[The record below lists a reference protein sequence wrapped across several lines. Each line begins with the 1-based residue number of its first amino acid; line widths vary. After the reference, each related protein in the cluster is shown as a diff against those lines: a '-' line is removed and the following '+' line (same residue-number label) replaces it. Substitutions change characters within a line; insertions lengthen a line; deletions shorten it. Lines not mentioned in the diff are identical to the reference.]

1 MTDGWRAACPNC
13 ERMPDRIDGP
23 GRLLLWSPL
32 GHTRG
37 KLLRLLGEAGLAW
50 EERDELGALMVGLE
64 AGAPPQLAGRLRPGL
79 SGVELDHV
87 RALYLPGETEPGPGD
102 YGRVAP
108 LGQWLAAAEAGWLV
122 DMMAEKRLTSH
133 FQPIVEARDPSRIFA
148 FEALLRGLQPDGGVV
163 GGGPI
168 VGLAAEAD
176 LLFQLDLA
184 ARRSAVAAFAG
195 QGSGERRVFINFTP
209 TSIYDPAYC
218 LQTTF
223 RAVEEAGLRPD
234 QVVFE
239 VTESERVGDMAT
251 LTDVLGYY
259 REAGFG
265 VALDDLGSG
274 YASLNLLHVLQPDFV
289 KLDMELI
296 RDVDRQPHKAALAG
310 KLLEATAAM
319 GIRSVAEGV
328 ETPGECQWVRE
339 HGADLIQGFLIGR
352 PGPELAKSG
361 WTA

>member
-1 MTDGWRAACPNC
+1 MAETSPCPNC
-13 ERMPDRIDGP
+13 ERLPDRVDGP

-37 KLLRLLGEAGLAW
+37 KLTGLIGEHGFPW
-50 EERDELGALMVGLE
+50 QTRDDLGAVAVDLE
-64 AGAPPQLAGRLRPGL
+64 TGGPVALASCLRPHL
-79 SGVELDHV
+79 SGVELDQI
-87 RALYLPGETEPGPGD
+87 RSLFLPGRSEPGPAD
-102 YGRVAP
+102 YGRVAS
-108 LGQWLAAAEAGWLV
+108 LRQWLATAEAGWLV
-122 DMMAEKRLTSH
+122 DMLAEERLTSH
-133 FQPIVEARDPSRIFA
+133 FQPIVEAERPQRIFA
-148 FEALLRGLQPDGGVV
+148 FEALLRGQQADGELV

-168 VGLAAEAD
+168 VGTASEAD

-184 ARRSAVAAFAG
+184 ARRSAVRAFGARKG
-195 QGSGERRVFINFTP
+195 PDARVFINFAP

-218 LQTTF
+218 LRTTF
-223 RAVEEAGLRPD
+223 RAVEEVGLTPA

-239 VTESERVGDMAT
+239 VTESEQIGDLAS

-296 RDVDRQPHKAALAG
+296 RDVDTQPHKAALAG
-310 KLLEATAAM
+310 KLLEAAQGM
-319 GIRSVAEGV
+319 GITSVAEGV
-328 ETPGECQWVRE
+328 ETAGEYRWVRD
-339 HGADLIQGFLIGR
+339 HGADLVQGFLVGR
-352 PGPELAKSG
+352 PAPDLVDAGPDL
-361 WTA
+361 